1 MLSLIKATKS
11 NSEMRDVAT
20 RICREY
26 LSGAWK
32 TISQDEI
39 QVKRMS
45 GGLSNFLYYVSLP
58 NTSETGDSTVCSKRT
73 RKESFHNVMEP
84 TKVLL
89 RIYGQSHGENALEN
103 MLTESVVFALLS
115 ERKLGPKLH
124 GIFPGGRIEQY
135 IPARS
140 LTTAE
145 LSDSQIS
152 AKIAE
157 KMGQIHS
164 LHIPVSKEADW
175 IFNTINRWLNNVDSI
190 MNDLKNNNKDD
201 DEGNDDKMP
210 GIQKRLSKIDL
221 RQEAH
226 WLRKVAET
234 EAYPVVFCHNDLQEG
249 NILFRQ
255 NNFVPADLVET
266 LDEEL
271 HKIDDLSPML
281 ISCPKTKME
290 KSECNKQ
297 DVLNGNSRKRSLAD
311 TSLDSDE
318 VSSSTKEGQGD
329 VDGKKEPELMIIDF
343 EYCAYNYRAFD
354 IANHFLEWTY
364 DYTNDKFPFFHYRPS
379 SYPNEKQIDNFIVSY
394 LRTTNDSK
402 TASIDEKKQLLEEIS
417 LFTIASHLFWGIW
430 AIVNSNQDIEFG
442 YWEYADIRLKEYFNA
457 KERYLEMKP
466 SAKETYDMQTRRK

>member
-1 MLSLIKATKS
+1 MQSLIKATRS
-11 NSEMRDVAT
+11 NSDMRDVAT

-58 NTSETGDSTVCSKRT
+58 NRNDFGENTNLSKRT
-73 RKESFHNVMEP
+73 RKDSYHSSMEP

-89 RIYGQSHGENALEN
+89 RIYGQSHGEHALET

-115 ERKLGPKLH
+115 ERQLGPKLH

-145 LSDSQIS
+145 LSDSKIS

-175 IFNTINRWLNNVDSI
+175 IFNTINRWLNNVDAI
-190 MNDLKNNNKDD
+190 MNDIKNNNNDD
-201 DEGNDDKMP
+201 DQVPE
-210 GIQKRLSKIDL
+210 IQKRLSKIDL
-221 RQEAH
+221 RHEAN
-226 WLRKVAET
+226 WLKKIAET
-234 EAYPVVFCHNDLQEG
+234 ESYPVVFCHNDLQEG

-255 NNFVPADLVET
+255 NNFVPPDDLVET

-281 ISCPKTKME
+281 ISCPKTKIE
-290 KSECNKQ
+290 NVENTKVQ
-297 DVLNGNSRKRSLAD
+297 DTINGNSRKRSLV
-311 TSLDSDE
+311 DSSIDNE
-318 VSSSTKEGQGD
+318 EISSNFD
-329 VDGKKEPELMIIDF
+329 NDCKKDDPELMIIDF
-343 EYCAYNYRAFD
+343 EYCAYNYRGFD

-364 DYTNDKFPFFHYRPS
+364 DYTNEKFPFFFYRPEN
-379 SYPNEKQIDNFIVSY
+379 YPNEKQIDNFIDSY
-394 LRTTNDSK
+394 LKNINMDAFDNKMTFVE
-402 TASIDEKKQLLEEIS
+402 EKKQLLEEIN
-417 LFTIASHLFWGIW
+417 LFTIASHLFWTIW
-430 AIVNSNQDIEFG
+430 AIVNSSQEIEFG

-457 KERYLEMKP
+457 KEKYLQLKP
-466 SAKETYDMQTRRK
+466 MAKEIYDMQIRRK